1 MRKQLVTE
9 NEPQVKYKFTRRKD
23 ELNQHGLDNN
33 TGSIK
38 NLDLIISK
46 LLVNISITIAKSIN
60 LHKIILSLKN
70 KYVPSYRKICKTDL

>member
-38 NLDLIISK
+38 NLDLIVSK
-46 LLVNISITIAKSIN
+46 
-60 LHKIILSLKN
+60 
-70 KYVPSYRKICKTDL
+70 